1 MLRGCLAIVIGIG
14 IGIGAC
20 GPKPGPARPK
30 VDTARLARA
39 LHDDLLALGAIARR
53 HRGDCAALVPALR
66 PHVDVMRAHAAEVKA
81 ALEDPA
87 IARQLR
93 ADVRAYDAEHRGVA
107 DAIGEDLGASYVT
120 CKDNAELTDL
130 IDRIPEL

>member
-1 MLRGCLAIVIGIG
+1 MFRGCLALVIG

-20 GPKPGPARPK
+20 GPKAGPVKPR

-39 LHDDLLALGAIARR
+39 LHDDLLELGAIARR
-53 HRGDCAALVPALR
+53 HRGDCATLVPALR
-66 PHVDVMRAHAAEVKA
+66 PHVEVMRAHAGEVKA

-120 CKDNAELTDL
+120 CKDNAELPDL

>member
-1 MLRGCLAIVIGIG
+1 MFALAIW
-14 IGIGAC
+14 IGAC
-20 GPKPGPARPK
+20 GPKAGPAKPE

-39 LHDDLLALGAIARR
+39 LHDDLLELGAIASR

-81 ALEDPA
+81 ALEDPV

-93 ADVRAYDAEHRGVA
+93 ADVRAYDVEHRGVA